1 MALVT
6 LTSANSPKN
15 LTAKD
20 FSALVTIPNCLVL
33 ASGGSTLTVNLP
45 TIKSLGG
52 IGRLIVLLKDGVTTV
67 NVHCNALDVISSSG
81 GTVLQI
87 QVTGNKQY
95 IILEASTLNTI
106 NSSNVWMDVSGGSG
120 GGGGIPI
127 YTSVSYTDLGDL
139 INNGNLNT
147 GTFYLINDFQTK
159 AIIQFSGDLPSGVG
173 NEQVQVGA
181 LEPLLVQAIS
191 NNTLSATAQSPLYPQ
206 DKILYRY
213 SPLQSDY
220 DYLVPNSLGVIYY
233 RQDQDV
239 MNSREYDWRNIIFR
253 RWETVVGN
261 GNFTSITP
269 IAGAD
274 FIDYAPFENCPSIHN
289 VSIINS
295 EITPIALQLPYA
307 LYNTIIKDFVR
318 VFASSFAAFGITFI
332 GISAN
337 EKDAYFFAN
346 VHNNISLC
354 TIKANSFS
362 TNNGSLWSNITFN
375 GIDENSRFSQ
385 NEINGFYST
394 IIEGSSVNFNN
405 NNFSNLDS
413 CELDTCENN
422 SGTLWND
429 IICPFIFQNDI
440 NELDTVQV
448 GEIRNN
454 SFNNVYNNINTEVG
468 SKISF
473 NIGNDC
479 SNNTCYRIES
489 NNAHTIA
496 DNNIDPT
503 VEIRL
508 NSALYIINNSCRVEG
523 NLADSII
530 NNTCT
535 EVSGNIAD
543 TINGNTNDG
552 VIIGNIATEI
562 SSNSNEGQISN
573 NTFGSSIT
581 SVSGVGS
588 VQNCFG
594 NQVSNVVLGGSLAN
608 CNNVDLLNVTTSD
621 AITNNTFNGTIQ
633 NKTITPTASMKLGTA
648 SIVVYDNGLTEFVEQ
663 VLTSGVVTYS
673 SAVTS

>member
-15 LTAKD
+15 LTTKD
-20 FSALVTIPNCLVL
+20 FSAFVTIPNCLVL
-33 ASGGSTLTVNLP
+33 ASGGSTLIVNLP

-52 IGRLIVLLKDGVTTV
+52 NGRLVVLLKDSITTV
-67 NVHCNALDVISSSG
+67 TVNCNSLDTISASG
-81 GTVLQI
+81 GTTLQV
-87 QVTGNKQY
+87 QVTGNKQFL
-95 IILEASTLNTI
+95 ILEASILNNL

-159 AIIQFSGDLPSGVG
+159 AVIEFSGDLPSGIG

-191 NNTLSATAQSPLYPQ
+191 NNTLSTTAQSPLYPQ

-220 DYLVPNSLGVIYY
+220 DYIVPNSLGVIYY
-233 RQDQDV
+233 RQDQ
-239 MNSREYDWRNIIFR
+239 NLQITREYDWRNIIFR

-261 GNFTSITP
+261 GDFTSISP

-274 FIDYAPFENCPSIHN
+274 FVDYAPFENCTNVHN
-289 VSIINS
+289 IEFRFS
-295 EITPIALQLPYA
+295 ELIYEFRPVPYI
-307 LYNTIIKDFVR
+307 LDNTILKDFYN
-318 VFASSFAAFGITFI
+318 ASTSNIGCYGNTFIGLNNIDPSALFSNNIDAILVSVIKTQNFVLNNGKLWAGITFLGVDKNSQFNQNNI
-332 GISAN
+332 IQLGDLTVHGANVEFNSNTINSAN
-337 EKDAYFFAN
+337 AIDT
-346 VHNNISLC
+346 NIC
-354 TIKANSFS
+354 N
-362 TNNGSLWSNITFN
+362 
-375 GIDENSRFSQ
+375 
-385 NEINGFYST
+385 
-394 IIEGSSVNFNN
+394 
-405 NNFSNLDS
+405 
-413 CELDTCENN
+413 NN
-422 SGTLWND
+422 SGNLWQNITVATLTE
-429 IICPFIFQNDI
+429 NDI
-440 NELDTVQV
+440 NILDTVQIEQV
-448 GEIRNN
+448 T
-454 SFNNVYNNINTEVG
+454 NNILNKLSVHTNAEAG
-468 SKISF
+468 SKISD
-473 NIGNDC
+473 NVGSDY
-479 SNNTCYRIES
+479 SNNNCYRIES
-489 NNAHTIA
+489 NNVHTISQ
-496 DNNIDPT
+496 NNNDPT
-503 VEIRL
+503 IEIRL
-508 NSALYIINNSCRVEG
+508 NSGLYIINNSCRVEG
-523 NLADSII
+523 NVADSII

-562 SSNSNEGQISN
+562 SSNTNEGQISN

-581 SVSGVGS
+581 SVSGVGN

-594 NQVSNVVLGGSLAN
+594 NQVSNVVIGGSLAN

-621 AITNNTFNGTIQ
+621 AIINNTFNGTIQ
-633 NKTITPTASMKLGTA
+633 NKTITPTASMKFGTA

>member
-15 LTAKD
+15 LTTKD
-20 FSALVTIPNCLVL
+20 FSAFVTIPNCLVL
-33 ASGGSTLTVNLP
+33 ASGGSTLIVNLP
-45 TIKSLGG
+45 TIKSLVGN
-52 IGRLIVLLKDGVTTV
+52 GRLVVLLKDNITTV
-67 NVHCNALDVISSSG
+67 TVNCNSLDTISASG
-81 GTVLQI
+81 GTTLQV
-87 QVTGNKQY
+87 QVTGNKQFL
-95 IILEASTLNTI
+95 ILEASILNNL

-274 FIDYAPFENCPSIHN
+274 FIDYAPFENCNELINLEFLNSIFGSN
-289 VSIINS
+289 F
-295 EITPIALQLPYA
+295 LGYPYI
-307 LYNTIIKDFVR
+307 LDNTIIKDIFWV
-318 VFASSFAAFGITFI
+318 ASCKIGGFGNTII
-332 GISAN
+332 GLNNIDTSQM
-337 EKDAYFFAN
+337 FAN
-346 VHNNISLC
+346 NIATLVLC
-354 TIKANSFS
+354 TIRAQNVIFNSGDLWTQIIYNGVNINS
-362 TNNGSLWSNITFN
+362 QLNNNRCRSISNVTISGTTSKFQSNILVSIEDVVADVF
-375 GIDENSRFSQ
+375 IDNTGGTWK
-385 NEINGFYST
+385 NIT
-394 IIEGSSVNFNN
+394 AVNLAN
-405 NNFSNLDS
+405 
-413 CELDTCENN
+413 
-422 SGTLWND
+422 
-429 IICPFIFQNDI
+429 NDI
-440 NELDTVQV
+440 NILDTVQIEQV
-448 GEIRNN
+448 T
-454 SFNNVYNNINTEVG
+454 NNILNKLSVHTNAEAS
-468 SKISF
+468 SKISD
-473 NIGNDC
+473 NVGSDY
-479 SNNTCYRIES
+479 SNNNCYRIES
-489 NNAHTIA
+489 NNVHTIA

-508 NSALYIINNSCRVEG
+508 NSGLYIINNSCRVEG

-594 NQVSNVVLGGSLAN
+594 NQVSNVVIGGSLAN